1 MRTYTHIHTYTH
13 IAHTPN
19 NKVKEYISYNNKKVL
34 RTPLVI
40 VIIPLL
46 FFLFIAFDYFSR
58 SERALQ
64 SKLSGNLL
72 TSSFACKTRRQQ
84 AAKVIKRV
92 YVCFVSE
99 MDTRKYQSEPNETT
113 E

>member
-1 MRTYTHIHTYTH
+1 MFS
-13 IAHTPN
+13 
-19 NKVKEYISYNNKKVL
+19 E
-34 RTPLVI
+34 TPLVI

-64 SKLSGNLL
+64 TKLSGNLL